1 MKIRK
6 PKVKTFLSMKTTVLV
21 YRVFI
26 VVGLVGTIYSSN
38 IIRLPDTNKGINL
51 TNLINLI
58 FFFPDFLDYVSES
71 AMAFEFQ
78 TSL

>member
-1 MKIRK
+1 MPKDKTSNSKI
-6 PKVKTFLSMKTTVLV
+6 TVWV
-21 YRVFI
+21 YRVCI

-38 IIRLPDTNKGINL
+38 IIRLPDTNDGIIL

-58 FFFPDFLDYVSES
+58 FFPDFPDFLDYVSES
-71 AMAFEFQ
+71 VMAFEFQ